1 MAEDRVY
8 YWEMTEKLP
17 AQSNRRR
24 NRLGARV
31 SRAVV
36 WRQAVLREIT
46 MRQGLVGVCLIVAV
60 TLLLAD
66 YRFQSVPDFA
76 VGEIAD
82 RTIEAPQ
89 SFTVND
95 TEATSGKRQ
104 EALKMVP
111 AVFDLDLRRNS
122 RVELELHNDLE
133 AGRRLLAEFVKSGGG
148 SASQSNSETELIK
161 RIKEALPRLDREGL
175 VELLVKYEFDPEL
188 EGQMVLMLQ
197 QAMKPPGVAASRELL
212 LLYSNR
218 GIVLFNTV
226 TDQDEVLQDWL
237 SVRDLTQ
244 SRDLLRQSQYEL
256 TAVDAADK
264 RPLIE
269 FLETLVVP
277 NVLFNE
283 AETQNRE
290 QLALGEVAPVL
301 IEIKR
306 GKTIARAGD
315 EITPQHLM
323 ILEALKDLERASQPV
338 DRFVGIFLLVTFL
351 MLALWH
357 YFLRQRRQQ
366 TTEARLYL
374 LLGVVL
380 ILNLAVT
387 KALVA
392 LADLVSAG
400 LALEFLQD
408 PRQFYFA
415 APLVFGT
422 ILITLMVDFRMATVY
437 ALVFSVFVA
446 LMTGELLLMVYGFV
460 GSLAAVHVLQHYREQ
475 STIVSTGLTIGIVNI
490 LTVLALQ
497 FLSGFVWIGFGINS
511 LAALLSGLFSAM
523 LVLVLL
529 PVLESLFA
537 ITTDIRLLELSNLN
551 KPILRRLAVEAPG
564 TYHHSIIVGTLAE
577 AAAEAIGANPLLAR
591 VGAYYHDIGKLLK
604 PEYFVENQIYMSN
617 KHENLTPS
625 MSSLI
630 LASHVKDG
638 LALADEI
645 NLSSKVKDLIPQ
657 HHGTKLMTYFYRKA
671 KQSAEEKGDEVTE
684 EDYRYPGPKP
694 RTREAAILML
704 ADQVE
709 AASRTLKDP
718 TPRQIR
724 SLIRRLIQAT
734 IEDRQFDECEIM
746 TRDLDQITR
755 AFERVIT
762 GIYHQRIE
770 YPGFDFNSEIA
781 QRSQYRRVQ

>member
-1 MAEDRVY
+1 
-8 YWEMTEKLP
+8 MTEKLRT
-17 AQSNRRR
+17 QSNRRR
-24 NRLGARV
+24 NRLGARI
-31 SRAVV
+31 SRPVV
-36 WRQAVLREIT
+36 WHRAVLRKMT
-46 MRQGLVGVCLIVAV
+46 LRQGLAGVGLIAIV
-60 TLLLAD
+60 TLLLVD
-66 YRFQSVPDFA
+66 YRFQSIPDFA
-76 VGEIAD
+76 AGEIAD

-89 SFTVND
+89 SFTVSD
-95 TEATSGKRQ
+95 TDATSAKRQ

-133 AGRRLLAEFVKSGGG
+133 AGRRLLAEFAESGG
-148 SASQSNSETELIK
+148 SASQGNSETELID
-161 RIKEALPRLDREGL
+161 RIKETLPRFDREGIA
-175 VELLVKYEFDPEL
+175 ELLVKYEFDPEL
-188 EGQMVLMLQ
+188 ERQMVLMLQ
-197 QAMKPPGVAASRELL
+197 QAMKPPGIAASRELL

-218 GIVLFNTV
+218 GIVLSNTV
-226 TDQDEVLQDWL
+226 TGQDEVLQDWL
-237 SVRDLTQ
+237 SVRDLVQ
-244 SRDLLRQSQYEL
+244 ARDLLRQSQYEL
-256 TAVDAADK
+256 TVVEAADK
-264 RPLIE
+264 TPIIE

-290 QLALGEVAPVL
+290 ALALGEVAPVL

-306 GKTIARAGD
+306 GKTIVRAGD
-315 EITPQHLM
+315 EITLQHLM
-323 ILEALKDLERASQPV
+323 ILEALKDLKQASQPV
-338 DRFVGIFLLVTFL
+338 GRFAGIFLLVTFF

-357 YFLRQRRQQ
+357 YFLRQRPQQ
-366 TTEARLYL
+366 ATEGRLYF

-380 ILNLAVT
+380 VLNLAVT

-415 APLVFGT
+415 APLAFGT
-422 ILITLMVDFRMATVY
+422 ILVTLMVDFRIATVY

-446 LMTGELLLMVYGFV
+446 LMTGELALMVYSFV
-460 GSLAAVHVLQHYREQ
+460 GSLAAVHALRHYREQ
-475 STIVSTGLTIGIVNI
+475 STIVSTGLTVGMVNI
-490 LTVLALQ
+490 FAALALQ
-497 FLSGFVWIGFGINS
+497 LLSGFGWIAFGVVS
-511 LAALLSGLFSAM
+511 AAALLSGLFSAM

-537 ITTDIRLLELSNLN
+537 ITTDVRLLELSNLN

-564 TYHHSIIVGTLAE
+564 TYHHSIMVGTLAE

-604 PEYFVENQIYMSN
+604 PEYFVENQIYMAN

-645 NLSSKVKDLIPQ
+645 NLSPKVKDLIPQ

-671 KQSAEEKGDEVTE
+671 QQSAEEKGDEVTE

-724 SLIRRLIQAT
+724 ALIRRLIQAT
-734 IEDRQFDECEIM
+734 IEDRQFDECEI
-746 TRDLDQITR
+746 TTKDLDQITR

-781 QRSQYRRVQ
+781 QPSQHRRVQ